1 MTISL
6 STADWLMLLAHF
18 ASLSLLSIGGAI
30 STVPEIH
37 RTLVHQHQWLLQSQ
51 FNASIALGQAAPGP
65 NILFIA
71 LLGWNVG
78 LNASGG
84 MLNGYAASGSALL
97 GMGLAMFGMLLPSTT
112 LTLAASRWAHQNREL
127 RAVRA
132 FKQGMAPV
140 VVGLLLATGW
150 ILSVSQ
156 GATLAHW
163 PLWLLAL
170 ASALLVWR
178 TRLHLLWLLA
188 GGGLL
193 GWFGL
198 V

>member
-1 MTISL
+1 M
-6 STADWLMLLAHF
+6 H
-18 ASLSLLSIGGAI
+18 
-30 STVPEIH
+30 
-37 RTLVHQHQWLLQSQ
+37 
-51 FNASIALGQAAPGP
+51 APGP

-84 MLNGYAASGSALL
+84 VLSGHAAWGSALL
-97 GMGLAMFGMLLPSTT
+97 GLTLAMLGMLLPCTT
-112 LTLAASRWAHQNREL
+112 LTLAASRWAHKNREW

-150 ILSVSQ
+150 ILCVSQ
-156 GATLAHW
+156 GATPAHW

-170 ASALLVWR
+170 GSALLVWR

-193 GWFGL
+193 GWLGW